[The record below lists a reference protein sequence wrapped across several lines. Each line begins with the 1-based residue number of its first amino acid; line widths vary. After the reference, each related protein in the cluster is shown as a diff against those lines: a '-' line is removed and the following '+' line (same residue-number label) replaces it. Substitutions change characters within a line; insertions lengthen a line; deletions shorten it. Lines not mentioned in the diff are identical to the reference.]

1 MKDIAY
7 NRYLKEERRRLVDG
21 GWARRLRKSF
31 HHRSHIG
38 DPFLPCVR
46 VVKKLYRD
54 NFYSI
59 TSGEKNEIK
68 FYFFTSRSIDTWS
81 NADVNII
88 FEVLKDY
95 YPIKITT
102 HTRIEKSGFQPG
114 CICFVNLK

>member
-1 MKDIAY
+1 MKNIAY
-7 NRYLKEERRRLVDG
+7 NRYLKELRRRMVDG
-21 GWARRLRKSF
+21 GMARRSRKSF
-31 HHRSHIG
+31 RPRSHTG
-38 DPFLPCVR
+38 DPFLPCVC
-46 VVKKLYRD
+46 VVKKRYRD

-59 TSGEKNEIK
+59 TTDEKK

-102 HTRIEKSGFQPG
+102 HSRIEKSGFQPG